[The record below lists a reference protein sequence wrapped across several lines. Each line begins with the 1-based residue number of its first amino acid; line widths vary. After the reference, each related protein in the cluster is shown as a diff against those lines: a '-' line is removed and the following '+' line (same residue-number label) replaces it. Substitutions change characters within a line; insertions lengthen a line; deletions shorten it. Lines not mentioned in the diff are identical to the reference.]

1 MRPAFRRL
9 EVFAPSVIARPDLV
23 RRSVSV
29 TRAWPALRVW
39 LVTRP
44 VTVSLAPGASA
55 VFGGALI
62 ERSFAD
68 GVAASVVPADSA
80 TSAPHDDRHASDL
93 ARRSDN
99 FSPSSG

>member
-1 MRPAFRRL
+1 MRPGLRRL
-9 EVFAPSVIARPDLV
+9 AVFAPSVMARPALL
-23 RRSVSV
+23 RRSVTV
-29 TRAWPALRVW
+29 TRGLPAALVR

-55 VFGGALI
+55 TLGGALI

-99 FSPSSG
+99 FSPSSD